1 MSKIPSLKTRHF
13 HTAGLICLLSVM
25 LIILP
30 RQALR
35 AQNCVNGRVI
45 SAAGGEGI
53 QGAYVKTKTA
63 EVILSG
69 KNGDF
74 RICGIQ
80 TDSIYLEVTHLGFVP
95 FSGWLRV
102 VQTTGKVY
110 EIRLAALSIAMEE
123 VVISATRTESKILE
137 TPVRVN
143 LLTSKTLQGQVS
155 QKVDEVLQ
163 VVPGMNINRPFGPLS
178 SKATV
183 TMRGVNGKEQGRI
196 LVLMDGIPVNKS
208 DGGTVDW
215 NMFDREG
222 LDRIEVTKG
231 AGSSVYGGN
240 AMGGIINMI
249 SKTPEAG
256 FSGKATVEYGTFN
269 TIGARL
275 KLSDAIRKGESGKL
289 LYWSALFSGGKSDGY
304 ITQSAYDRLVNP
316 YIIKSNMQEAGLV
329 LRGGYHFHRDH
340 QIGIRLSVFDDRRG
354 TGEKVYQPQG
364 NTTDHDARA
373 VTINYKGKAG
383 VWQLRSDLFFQD
395 EHYKKVNEYIKD
407 DYTWYNVLSVRQDA
421 GWMNSISSM
430 AGKRHRITAG
440 FDLKTGSV
448 DAADTYYTSSD
459 IVYNKGRMNTGA
471 LFLQDE
477 LSFFGEKMRLVAG
490 LRYDHAVFTDGSFRI
505 ERPTRETDFMMSYQE
520 PDMPV
525 QNWNAL
531 SPRISLQFK
540 PAVSHRVY
548 LLYSR
553 GFRAAVLDDLCRS
566 GRVKGGFKIANPAL
580 KPETMH
586 NIEAGTDWTLSGE
599 TALSFSAYHSRG
611 NDFHYYVS
619 NGQTIDMGFGDR
631 PVFVRSNISD
641 IRISGLEAEI
651 RTEPFRR
658 ISLFVNYGYNDAVIL
673 SYHKLTVTDTINLS
687 GKSLTDVPMHVA
699 SAGGSWMWHI
709 VNISFTVRYNGSMW
723 INDQNIMDDIL
734 LRDQYPDYT
743 TFDLRLWKAL
753 PAGLSLSLMAQNL
766 FDVKYYDSKDAVGPG
781 RMLTA
786 QISYQF
792 GKNK

>member
-1 MSKIPSLKTRHF
+1 MFTSLKTW
-13 HTAGLICLLSVM
+13 HTHHACLIGLLL
-25 LIILP
+25 LILNILP
-30 RQALR
+30 GQALR
-35 AQNCVNGRVI
+35 AQSCFNGLVI
-45 SAAGGEGI
+45 HATGGESI
-53 QGAYVKTKTA
+53 QGAYVKA
-63 EVILSG
+63 GNMEVILSG
-69 KNGDF
+69 KAGDF
-74 RICGIQ
+74 RICGIH
-80 TDSIYLEVTHLGFVP
+80 TDSILLEVTHLGFVP
-95 FSGWLRV
+95 FKARV
-102 VQTTGKVY
+102 RVAAGSEKPFVVRMT
-110 EIRLAALSIAMEE
+110 ALSIPIGE
-123 VVISATRTESKILE
+123 VVISATRTETKILE

-143 LLTSKTLQGQVS
+143 LITSKTLQGQVS

-163 VVPGMNINRPFGPLS
+163 VVPGININRPFGPLS

-183 TMRGVNGKEQGRI
+183 TMRGVNGKEQGRV

-249 SKTPEAG
+249 SKSPEKG
-256 FSGKATVEYGTFN
+256 FSGKATVEYGTYN
-269 TIGARL
+269 TLGARL
-275 KLSDAIRKGESGKL
+275 NLSDAVEKEAQGKL
-289 LYWSALFSGGKSDGY
+289 LYWSALLFGGKSDGY
-304 ITQSAYDRLVNP
+304 ITQSAYDQLVNP
-316 YIIKSNMQEAGLV
+316 YITKSNMQEAGLV
-329 LRGGYHFHRDH
+329 LKGGCRLKGGQ
-340 QIGIRLSVFDDRRG
+340 QIEARLNVFDDRRG
-354 TGEKVYQPQG
+354 TGEKVYQPEG
-364 NTTDHDARA
+364 NTTDHDSQALSL
-373 VTINYKGKAG
+373 NYKGMAG
-383 VWQLRSDLFFQD
+383 PWDIRSDLFFQQ

-407 DYTWYNVLSVRQDA
+407 DYTWYEVLSVRQDA
-421 GWMNSISSM
+421 GWMNSFSRK

-471 LFLQDE
+471 LFVQDE
-477 LSFFGEKMRLVAG
+477 MLFFREKMRLVAG
-490 LRYDHAVFTDGSFRI
+490 IRYDHAVFTDGSFRI
-505 ERPTRETDFMMSYQE
+505 ERPTRETDFMKSYQV

-531 SPRISLQFK
+531 SPRISLQVS
-540 PAVSHRVY
+540 PAVNSRIY

-580 KPETMH
+580 KPEYMH
-586 NIEAGTDWTLSGE
+586 NIEAGADRTLDNG
-599 TALSFSAYHSRG
+599 TALSFSVYHSRG

-641 IRISGLEAEI
+641 IRISGAEAEI
-651 RTEPFRR
+651 RMEPVPRL
-658 ISLFVNYGYNDAVIL
+658 SLFVNYGYNDAVIL
-673 SYHKLTVTDTINLS
+673 SYHKLTVTDTIDLS
-687 GKSLTDVPMHVA
+687 GKNLTDVPMHVA
-699 SAGGSWMWHI
+699 SAGGNWMWHI

-734 LRDQYPDYT
+734 LRSQYPDYT
-743 TFDLRLWKAL
+743 TFDLRLWKNL
-753 PAGLSLSLMAQNL
+753 PGGLGMSLMAQNL

-786 QISYQF
+786 QITYQF
-792 GKNK
+792 GKRK